1 MAELKTKPTND
12 SVYEFLATVPDEN
25 QRADAITIDKMMQRA
40 TSKNGIMWGTS
51 IIGYGDLHY
60 KSPATGREG
69 DWFKIGFSP
78 RKGKTTLYLGF
89 DVSKYSELLEK
100 LGPHSIGKGCLYI
113 KRLSDIDTNVLNEII
128 VTAAKAE
135 L

>member
-12 SVYEFLATVPDEN
+12 SVYEFLAAVTDEN
-25 QRADAITIDKMMQRA
+25 QRADAIVIDEMMQKA
-40 TSKNGIMWGTS
+40 TGKNGIMWGTS

-89 DVSKYSELLEK
+89 DVSKYNKLLEK

-128 VTAAKAE
+128 VTATKAE